1 MIIKYKILQVYPE
14 NHSATVRF
22 YSDHVS
28 EEDLASDLANGRE
41 NILRMEDGSPRFCR
55 TDCAVE
61 FPIPMIPA
69 GPELDQYILRWAPV
83 LFIKRIKDIANTYID
98 TSNSH
103 VPVGVET
110 TMTFTFPEMT
120 ALPQMKDPVNEKLTD
135 EEIMDLIKKTA
146 SAS

>member
-1 MIIKYKILQVYPE
+1 MIIKYRILHVFPE

-41 NILRMEDGSPRFCR
+41 NILRREDGSPLYCR

-61 FPIPMIPA
+61 FPIPMIPD
-69 GPELDQYILRWAPV
+69 GPELDEHILKFAPAM
-83 LFIKRIKDIANTYID
+83 FIKRMKDIANTSID

-103 VPVGVET
+103 VPVGVEK
-110 TMTFTFPEMT
+110 TMIYIFPDVRAIPEM
-120 ALPQMKDPVNEKLTD
+120 KDQINERLTD

-146 SAS
+146 TGS